1 MPAPST
7 AYRTAVW
14 HDFVKEW
21 GIFNLTHLG
30 IQSKIHDNAPLQ
42 RTSTYT
48 WVTGDQHLNNFGAWQ
63 NCHGDIVFGVNDFD
77 EAIIYDFQMDVWRLG
92 VSVYSQ
98 AIYNGLEEEEASAAV
113 LTMCDSYVSTIEG
126 YIGNEE
132 AALFEISDTTATGPL
147 STWLREVR
155 ANQTHHKMLTKYT
168 EMGADGKRKF
178 KRNKKLRD
186 VTPAFAEEVRKALNG
201 TGYGATMMKIGWH
214 ARLWDP
220 STGGTAFQV
229 VDVAQVIGAGVG
241 SFGVGRYYVLLAAA
255 DSDHTYSDSAP
266 DQGVI
271 LDVKYEPKPAGM
283 SWPWLPLS
291 LSASRSLS
299 LSALSLSLC
308 RTFPISP
315 HLQLLASS
323 TTTRRHGIRRNTAP
337 KRHDHARAAR
347 IDVLHRSVCRLGEDN
362 GSDYGVRQRSAW
374 KASFDRA
381 L

>member
-1 MPAPST
+1 MSSLSPPTSARSIILMRSLDAPLLEEPLTHDKTRSRRRKIFLGVALAASIST
-7 AYRTAVW
+7 AAFTFFSFLRPAAPTITLPVGWKIKDAERRCDKVIELITEHDVGKPKEVLAQRYKAFVADAGSFYRGTAPLFW

-63 NCHGDIVFGVNDFD
+63 NRHGDIVFGVNDFD

-168 EMGADGKRKF
+168 EIGADGKRKF
-178 KRNKKLRD
+178 KRNKSC
-186 VTPAFAEEVRKALNG
+186 
-201 TGYGATMMKIGWH
+201 AT
-214 ARLWDP
+214 
-220 STGGTAFQV
+220 
-229 VDVAQVIGAGVG
+229 
-241 SFGVGRYYVLLAAA
+241 
-255 DSDHTYSDSAP
+255 
-266 DQGVI
+266 
-271 LDVKYEPKPAGM
+271 
-283 SWPWLPLS
+283 
-291 LSASRSLS
+291 
-299 LSALSLSLC
+299 
-308 RTFPISP
+308 
-315 HLQLLASS
+315 
-323 TTTRRHGIRRNTAP
+323 
-337 KRHDHARAAR
+337 
-347 IDVLHRSVCRLGEDN
+347 
-362 GSDYGVRQRSAW
+362 
-374 KASFDRA
+374 
-381 L
+381 